1 MSCSGAGSSV
11 ADELPFTSIVWFKIK
26 PGMNAE
32 FECAFLEAGMLTR
45 PSAIDGYLGAHLHH
59 SLMHEDEYYVL
70 GSWTTEESYAAWQE
84 VASDGAPV
92 DAIKRMSAAILE
104 HRPNVLMRRID

>member
-1 MSCSGAGSSV
+1 MA
-11 ADELPFTSIVWFKIK
+11 ETEPFTSIVWFKVK

-32 FECAFLEAGMLTR
+32 FEKAFLEAGMLTR

-84 VASDGAPV
+84 VASVGAPV
-92 DAIKRMSAAILE
+92 EAIKRMSAALLE
-104 HRPNVLMRRID
+104 HRPNVLMRRVD